1 LTSIALESRPIR
13 AERVLAQPSAETLI
27 LLNPESGQ
35 YYTLDEVGARI
46 WDLCDGS
53 RQVTDLVSLIHAEFD
68 APVAA
73 IQADVVELLDDLC
86 RDKLVA
92 VR

>member
-1 LTSIALESRPIR
+1 MIVLESRPIR
-13 AERVLAQPSAETLI
+13 ADWVLTQPSAETLI

-53 RQVTDLVSLIHAEFD
+53 RQVTDLVSTIHAEFD

-73 IQADVVELLDDLC
+73 IQADVMELLDDLA
-86 RDKLVA
+86 RDKLV
-92 VR
+92 VVS

>member
-1 LTSIALESRPIR
+1 MVHLESRPIR
-13 AERVLAQPSAETLI
+13 AERVLAQRSVETLI

-53 RQVTDLVSLIHAEFD
+53 RQVTDLVSAIHAEFD
-68 APVAA
+68 APVAE
-73 IQADVVELLDDLC
+73 ISADLMELLADLA

-92 VR
+92 VS

>member
-1 LTSIALESRPIR
+1 MIQLESRPIR
-13 AERVLAQPSAETLI
+13 AERVLAQRSVETLI

-53 RQVTDLVSLIHAEFD
+53 RQVTDLVSVIHAEFD
-68 APVAA
+68 APVAE
-73 IQADVVELLDDLC
+73 IRTDLIELLDDLA

-92 VR
+92 VS

>member
-1 LTSIALESRPIR
+1 MIALENCPTR
-13 AERVLAQPSAETLI
+13 AERVLAQPSVATLI

-46 WDLCDGS
+46 WELCDGS
-53 RQVTDLVSLIHAEFD
+53 RQVTDLVSTIHAEFD
-68 APVAA
+68 APVAT
-73 IQADVVELLDDLC
+73 IQADVLELLDDLA

-92 VR
+92 VS